1 MRSIDRNLHSITGV
15 LILIF
20 WKNFIYWQEYD
31 RFSLEVFSDNKSHF
45 FSLAVTNKAVSAWL
59 AMWSQRKLLFFVL
72 NFAKKRHSWELPSY
86 ILIVL
91 QLLTVTSSH
100 KKVKGKEAKRKKEKF
115 TKWNLLKLQ
124 RQFLIVYMGPIFV
137 WSHNFFF
144 ADLNFHGFLHN
155 RMAMSMYFCTM
166 CNCTMCNLLLL
177 VRLHT

>member
-1 MRSIDRNLHSITGV
+1 MRIIDWNLHIITGV
-15 LILIF
+15 LILIL
-20 WKNFIYWQEYD
+20 WKNFIYWQEYN

-100 KKVKGKEAKRKKEKF
+100 KKVKGKEAKREKKRNSLNETYWSFNVDFSWF
-115 TKWNLLKLQ
+115 TWAP
-124 RQFLIVYMGPIFV
+124 FLYEVIVTIMCRNDELSWLFT
-137 WSHNFFF
+137 
-144 ADLNFHGFLHN
+144 N
-155 RMAMSMYFCTM
+155 RLSAT
-166 CNCTMCNLLLL
+166 
-177 VRLHT
+177 R

>member
-1 MRSIDRNLHSITGV
+1 MRIIDWDLHIITGV
-15 LILIF
+15 LILIL
-20 WKNFIYWQEYD
+20 WKNFIYWQEYN
-31 RFSLEVFSDNKSHF
+31 RFPWRYFLTTNLI

-100 KKVKGKEAKRKKEKF
+100 KKVKGKEAKREKKKKF

-124 RQFLIVYMGPIFV
+124 RRFLMVYMGPIFV
-137 WSHNFFF
+137 WSHCDN
-144 ADLNFHGFLHN
+144 
-155 RMAMSMYFCTM
+155 Y
-166 CNCTMCNLLLL
+166 
-177 VRLHT
+177 VP

>member
-1 MRSIDRNLHSITGV
+1 MVVWEVLIEIFIALQAFWFLSFGRILSIDKAKTDFPWRYFLTTNLI
-15 LILIF
+15 
-20 WKNFIYWQEYD
+20 
-31 RFSLEVFSDNKSHF
+31 

-100 KKVKGKEAKRKKEKF
+100 KKVKGKEAKREKKKF

-124 RQFLIVYMGPIFV
+124 RQFLIVYMGPNFV
-137 WSHNFFF
+137 WSHTFFF
-144 ADLNFHGFLHN
+144 TDLNFYGFLHN
-155 RMAMSMYFCTM
+155 RMYS
-166 CNCTMCNLLLL
+166 
-177 VRLHT
+177 